1 MQVGKIV
8 IGGNVENS
16 TIITGSVSTPTTN
29 WIYNP
34 LTERWIAFINHMK
47 CEIWFDEPSLKYK
60 FEIMQRGVI
69 VAFGSCGV
77 FERTKNMVK
86 GFFDD
91 VV

>member
-47 CEIWFDEPSLKYK
+47 CEIWFDEPSLKYN
-60 FEIMQRGVI
+60 FEIMQRGVT
-69 VAFGSCGV
+69 VASGSCGM

>member
-47 CEIWFDEPSLKYK
+47 CEIWLNESSLKYN
-60 FEIMQRGVI
+60 FEIIQRGVI
-69 VAFGSCGV
+69 VASGSCAM